1 MSGIEVNS
9 RMGAE
14 AIIIGAGPAGLSA
27 ALWCADLGIEALVL
41 ERRPEIGG
49 QLLWIHNAVKNHLGS
64 TAQNGRELRDRL
76 AAQLATFATPILLN
90 SAVAKADLT
99 AGRIWLESGAQHE
112 ARFIIIATGLRR
124 KRLNIPGEREF
135 EGRGVAIS
143 ATRDL
148 DSFSGKRVCII
159 GGGDG
164 AVENALMIA
173 EVGARV
179 TLVHRRAE
187 LRARRQFIER
197 LHQKPNIELITEAV
211 ALRILGEQTVKGLE
225 IERRGVRLT
234 LPTDAVLIR
243 IGFAPNTELFREQL
257 ELDAQGYVRVN
268 RELETTIENVFAI
281 GDISNPSAPTISG
294 AIGDGATVA
303 KVIAER
309 MRHQT

>member
-64 TAQNGRELRDRL
+64 TAQNGRELRDRF

-90 SAVAKADLT
+90 SAVTKADLT

-124 KRLNIPGEREF
+124 RRLNIPGEREF

-164 AVENALMIA
+164 AVENALMLA

-211 ALRILGEQTVKGLE
+211 ALRILGEQTVKSLE

-257 ELDAQGYVRVN
+257 ELDVKGYVRVN

-281 GDISNPSAPTISG
+281 GDISNPLAPTISG